1 MSVVNR
7 LADKVLSLVSEPAEY
22 YSVSNKGVVMV
33 KQTQRKAKV
42 ERKAELKSSREGSI
56 PVVVRSRSRAFR
68 GPGFRITPKT
78 PRLSR

>member
-1 MSVVNR
+1 MIT
-7 LADKVLSLVSEPAEY
+7 EPVEF

-33 KQTQRKAKV
+33 KQTQHKAKV

-68 GPGFRITPKT
+68 GSGFRITPKT
-78 PRLSR
+78 PRLRR